1 MFGPRMFRRATKAG
15 LIVAVVS
22 SVSGVTGYAS
32 ATSSTSVVTSHV
44 PGKNATV
51 TVIAHG
57 LNNPRGLAWG
67 PRGGLWV
74 AEAGTGGKTCKPGG
88 PQGTQCFGLT
98 GSVSRI
104 ESGHAVRVFTGLVS
118 TGAPDGSGAVG
129 ADGLSQR
136 DDGALYTIMTAAP
149 QLIPPGLPP
158 ALAQAAYQQVGQLLK
173 LNWSTG
179 DYQAVANV
187 GAYDW
192 AWSDAH
198 RSINPQYPDANPYGV
213 LALEGGATYVV
224 DAAANTLDRVGA
236 DGSVSIVALFPNPAV
251 SDAVPTCVDRGEDG
265 ALYVGQLTG
274 FGNPP
279 GSASVWRVVPG
290 HKPVKWQTG
299 FTTITG
305 CGFGSDGSFYVTEF
319 QTAGLG
325 AANPAGDVVKIA
337 EDGTRT
343 VLGTGK
349 IFLPNGFL
357 AGPDGSVY
365 VSNWSVLPGKSS
377 HGSPTGEV
385 VRISG

>member
-1 MFGPRMFRRATKAG
+1 MFGPRAFRRATKVG
-15 LIVAVVS
+15 LVVAAVS
-22 SVSGVTGYAS
+22 SVSGVTGHAS
-32 ATSSTSVVTSHV
+32 ATTSTSGASHA

-51 TVIAHG
+51 TVIAQN

-67 PRGGLWV
+67 PLGGLWV
-74 AEAGTGGKTCKPGG
+74 AEAGTGGTTCMPG
-88 PQGTQCFGLT
+88 PRGTQCFGLT

-104 ESGHAVRVFTGLVS
+104 DSGHAVRVFTGLVS
-118 TGAPDGSGAVG
+118 TGAPDGSGSVG
-129 ADGLSQR
+129 VDGLSQR
-136 DDGALYTIMTAAP
+136 DDGALYAIMAASP
-149 QLIPPGLPP
+149 QQIPPGLPP
-158 ALAQAAYQQVGQLLK
+158 ALAQAAYQQIGQLLK
-173 LNWSTG
+173 LNRSTG
-179 DYQAVANV
+179 DNQAVANV

-192 AWSDAH
+192 AWADAH

-213 LALEGGATYVV
+213 LALEGGVTYVV
-224 DAAANTLDRVGA
+224 DAGANTLDRVGA
-236 DGSVSIVALFPNPAV
+236 DGSVSIIALFPNPPV
-251 SDAVPTCVDRGEDG
+251 SDAVPTCVDRGPDG

-274 FGNPP
+274 GGNAP
-279 GSASVWRVVPG
+279 GAASVWRVVPG
-290 HKPVKWQTG
+290 QRPVKWQTG

-343 VLGTGK
+343 VLGNGQL
-349 IFLPNGFL
+349 FLPNGFL
-357 AGPDGSVY
+357 AGPDGSIY

>member
-1 MFGPRMFRRATKAG
+1 MFRRATKVG

-22 SVSGVTGYAS
+22 SLGGVTGHAS
-32 ATSSTSVVTSHV
+32 APSSTSAATSHA

-51 TVIAHG
+51 TVIAQG

-67 PRGGLWV
+67 PLGALWV
-74 AEAGTGGKTCKPGG
+74 AEAGTGGKTCMPGPRG
-88 PQGTQCFGLT
+88 PQCFGTT

-104 ESGHAVRVFTGLVS
+104 DSGHAVRVFTGLVS

-136 DDGALYTIMTAAP
+136 DDGALYTIMAASP
-149 QLIPPGLPP
+149 QQIPPGLPP
-158 ALAQAAYQQVGQLLK
+158 ALAQAAYQQIGQLLK
-173 LNWSTG
+173 LNRASG
-179 DYQAVANV
+179 DFQAVANV
-187 GAYDW
+187 GAFDW

-198 RSINPQYPDANPYGV
+198 RSINPQFPDANPYGV

-274 FGNPP
+274 GGNPP

-290 HKPVKWQTG
+290 QKPVKWWTG

-305 CGFGSDGSFYVTEF
+305 CGFGNDGSFFVTEF

-325 AANPAGDVVKIA
+325 APNPAGDVVKIA

-343 VLGTGK
+343 VLGNGQL
-349 IFLPNGFL
+349 FLPNGFL
-357 AGPDGSVY
+357 AGPDGSIY
-365 VSNWSVLPGKSS
+365 VSNWSVLPGKTAP
-377 HGSPTGEV
+377 GRPTGEV

>member
-1 MFGPRMFRRATKAG
+1 MFRRATKVG

-32 ATSSTSVVTSHV
+32 ATTSTSGATSHV
-44 PGKNATV
+44 PGKHAAV
-51 TVIAHG
+51 TVIAQG

-67 PRGGLWV
+67 PLGALWV
-74 AEAGTGGKTCKPGG
+74 AEAGTGGKTCMPGPRG
-88 PQGTQCFGLT
+88 SQCFGLT

-104 ESGHAVRVFTGLVS
+104 DSGHAVRVFTGLVS
-118 TGAPDGSGAVG
+118 TGAPDGSGSVG
-129 ADGLSQR
+129 VDGLSQR
-136 DDGALYTIMTAAP
+136 DDGALYAIMAASP
-149 QLIPPGLPP
+149 QQIPPGLPP
-158 ALAQAAYQQVGQLLK
+158 ALAQAAYQQIGQLLR
-173 LNWSTG
+173 LNRSNG
-179 DYQAVANV
+179 DFQAIANV

-192 AWSDAH
+192 AWADAH
-198 RSINPQYPDANPYGV
+198 RGINPQYPDANPYGV

-224 DAAANTLDRVGA
+224 DAASNTLDRVGA
-236 DGSVSIVALFPNPAV
+236 DGNVTIVALFPNPPV

-274 FGNPP
+274 GGNAP
-279 GSASVWRVVPG
+279 GAASVWRVVPG
-290 HKPVKWQTG
+290 QKPVKWQTG

-305 CGFGSDGSFYVTEF
+305 CGFGKDGSFYVTEF

-325 AANPAGDVVKIA
+325 AANPQGDVVKIA

-343 VLGTGK
+343 VLGNGQL
-349 IFLPNGFL
+349 FLPNGFL
-357 AGPDGSVY
+357 AGPDGSIY

>member
-1 MFGPRMFRRATKAG
+1 MFGPRMFRRATKVG

-22 SVSGVTGYAS
+22 SLSGVTGYAS
-32 ATSSTSVVTSHV
+32 ATSSSTVATSHV

-51 TVIAHG
+51 TVIAQG

-67 PRGGLWV
+67 PQGALWV
-74 AEAGTGGKTCKPGG
+74 AEAGTGGKTCMSG
-88 PQGTQCFGLT
+88 QCFGLT

-104 ESGHAVRVFTGLVS
+104 ESGHAVRVFTGLAS

-129 ADGLSQR
+129 PDGLSQR
-136 DDGALYTIMTAAP
+136 DDGALYTIMTASP
-149 QLIPPGLPP
+149 QQIPRGLPP
-158 ALAQAAYQQVGQLLK
+158 ALAQAAYQQLGQLLK
-173 LNWSTG
+173 LNRSTG

-192 AWSDAH
+192 AWADAH

-224 DAAANTLDRVGA
+224 DAGANTLDRVGA
-236 DGSVSIVALFPNPAV
+236 DGSVTIIALFASPAV
-251 SDAVPTCVDRGEDG
+251 NDAVPTCLDRGEDG
-265 ALYVGQLTG
+265 ALYVGELTG
-274 FGNPP
+274 GGNKP
-279 GSASVWRVVPG
+279 GSAVVWKVVPG
-290 HKPVKWQTG
+290 QKPVKWQTG

-305 CGFGSDGSFYVTEF
+305 CGFGKDGSFYVTEF

-337 EDGTRT
+337 ENGTRT
-343 VLGTGK
+343 VLGNGQL
-349 IFLPNGFL
+349 FVPNGFL
-357 AGPDGSVY
+357 AGPDGSIY
-365 VSNWSVLPGKSS
+365 VSNFSVLPGKSS